1 MSHSQKINAFMHNL
15 LIENEMDN
23 FSLVEIKDAL
33 LDIEEFA
40 STGQDA
46 HKFVY
51 RQVWGLEKKGW
62 LNSDG
67 IGREKRYMQTDLF
80 KGLNLVSRPMPVK
93 VNQVSD
99 APRAQQDK
107 YNILINERNECE
119 GELEIILGEI
129 EEYRSLNQRFP
140 ELSLQITP
148 LLKNARER
156 SALLLG
162 KINVL
167 TNVLN
172 SLNEN
177 GY

>member
-1 MSHSQKINAFMHNL
+1 
-15 LIENEMDN
+15 
-23 FSLVEIKDAL
+23 
-33 LDIEEFA
+33 
-40 STGQDA
+40 
-46 HKFVY
+46 
-51 RQVWGLEKKGW
+51 
-62 LNSDG
+62 
-67 IGREKRYMQTDLF
+67 MQTDLF
-80 KGLNLVSRPMPVK
+80 KGLKFATRSMPVTINRVADVPK
-93 VNQVSD
+93 V
-99 APRAQQDK
+99 QQGK

-140 ELSLQITP
+140 ELTLQITP